1 MIYLDL
7 LFMGLSSSYDLI
19 HEFDKLTQVDLDHF
33 FFQLYPSIFNQRLK
47 KKKKALKR
55 LGLAYSTAYFKDAQ
69 VN

>member
-47 KKKKALKR
+47 KKKH
-55 LGLAYSTAYFKDAQ
+55 
-69 VN
+69 